1 MADPRKRIQYRSIA
15 SEFLTMK
22 YDATITFSDALPGG
36 SASVGLAV
44 TVVAGTNDT
53 ASLTTDASPVLGR
66 LERVQWDGYCTVAIS
81 GTLLLPIGTGT
92 VTVGLKVCGCLLV
105 AAKGYI
111 RNIAPATLAE
121 VAVARGLV
129 LSNLYASTL
138 QNVATNL
145 MAVLI
150 D

>member
-1 MADPRKRIQYRSIA
+1 MADPRKRVQYRAIA
-15 SEFLTMK
+15 NEFLTMK
-22 YDATITFSDALPGG
+22 YDATITYDDSKAEG

-66 LERVQWDGYCTVAIS
+66 LERVQTDGYCTVAVS
-81 GTLLLPIGTGT
+81 GPLLLPIGTGT
-92 VTVGLKVCGCLLV
+92 VTVGLKVCGCLLS

-129 LSNLYASTL
+129 LSNSYASVL
-138 QNVATNL
+138 QNVSTNL
-145 MAVLI
+145 MVVLI